1 MPTRNVQPEGIPRK
15 PEPDV
20 FKRPVAWLLGRQLI
34 ASLKYIL
41 LYAAFKGKL
50 DPRDWMKAE
59 VIPAANSVAEVE
71 QFWKSQPRNAASD
84 EEFWFDYVS
93 DTGDGQKAM
102 YSVAFL
108 CMSDFSVNA
117 PQPGQAVS
125 FLKDPAIVPSG
136 NEMLLPRGTFLL
148 IGGDTSYHISDYGTL
163 AIRVQNPFWWA
174 FSDLNGRVSVSDRP
188 RPLFGIPGNHD
199 YYDSLDGFNRQFRR
213 PSTPDEI
220 IPGKRPPL
228 LMLPTFERQQE
239 ASYVALRLPFDWWFW
254 GLDTEDGEIDF
265 RQLEFFKD
273 IQKQYSPKKLLVA
286 TPEPSIVF
294 GKFAAANSKQSI
306 TFKELGLER
315 PFIKKGE
322 QLPKDKCRVDL
333 AGDVHHYARH
343 FGPTRTESS
352 SNYTSVM
359 AGGGGAFFHPSQ
371 TNVREV
377 EQQVLYPSA
386 QDSRNETA
394 KQLFKIKN
402 ILRGGY
408 VWLFGLIMAFL
419 LSFSA
424 YIPESSKEAVDNFRP
439 FVRLGIS
446 PPVEKQAPKK
456 RPATAEPVNQTFE
469 PTAPDKSL
477 RRLLSISIVVAVVML
492 AGALIYS
499 TRLFRKEY
507 DPTGEKERKKV
518 TLAQRTTVWILA
530 FLAFAILAFGIGGFH
545 AFEFSLSP
553 YSRSLIIFG
562 SLMWA
567 ILAIILSVLY
577 SGWLFEESYVENIK
591 TWHYWPIWVLM
602 FLSVAEFGPSVW
614 FFGKHQSAY
623 LSSDLVQLSILVG
636 MGGGLIFFALG
647 VGGRLQKG
655 AGKLGFGLLGIS
667 HAVLQLLLP
676 FLLIRKG
683 HFIFAPIVAFVIV
696 GVFQFIGTA
705 LAKLKSGWPLAVGW
719 VALGVLLLGT
729 PFVIRAVPLPQNR
742 WFILVL
748 CGWAG
753 VIGAIMSCALF
764 GWYLAVSLAFNGHNN
779 EAGGAARIE
788 GFKHFIRFRLNRE
801 GLTGYVIAID
811 NAGTNESELKPKLVD
826 VFHICSY

>member
-108 CMSDFSVNA
+108 CMSDFSVKA

-294 GKFAAANSKQSI
+294 GKFAAANSNQSI

-315 PFIKKGE
+315 PFIKNGE

-402 ILRGGY
+402 IFRGGY

-424 YIPESSKEAVDNFRP
+424 YIPESSKEVVDNFRP

-456 RPATAEPVNQTFE
+456 LPANVESVNQTFE

-530 FLAFAILAFGIGGFH
+530 FLAFAILAFGIGGLH
-545 AFEFSLSP
+545 AFELLLSP

-577 SGWLFEESYVENIK
+577 SGWLFEESYVENVK
-591 TWHYWPIWVLM
+591 TWHYWPIWVLI
-602 FLSVAEFGPSVW
+602 FLSVAEFGTSVW

-623 LSSDLVQLSILVG
+623 LISDLVQLSILVG
-636 MGGGLIFFALG
+636 MGGGLIFFAVG